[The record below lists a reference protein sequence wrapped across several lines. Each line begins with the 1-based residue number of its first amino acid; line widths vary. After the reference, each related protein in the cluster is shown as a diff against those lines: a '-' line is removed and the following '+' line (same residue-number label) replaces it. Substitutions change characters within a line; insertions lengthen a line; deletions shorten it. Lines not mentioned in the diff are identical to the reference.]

1 LRLILA
7 ISLGVA
13 LLVGAPNARA
23 DYLVLRSGA
32 RLNVSA
38 YQLLGDRYR
47 IQVNGG
53 SAEIAAAEVVA
64 IEPEEIFVAAPRL
77 PLTQAPFGE
86 LIQTASQKYGVDAD
100 LLFSVIAAESNFNS
114 KAVSRRGARGL
125 MQLLPA
131 TATRLGVKDSF
142 DPAQNI
148 DAGTRYLRD
157 LMARYQG
164 DLVLTLAAYNA
175 GPGAVERYGRVP
187 PYNETV
193 SYVRAIRK
201 TYAQRKL
208 QADARNPETKPAA
221 KTPPAKTEVIAE
233 PNNSGQ

>member
-1 LRLILA
+1 MRLILA
-7 ISLGVA
+7 ISLGAA
-13 LLVGAPNARA
+13 LLVCAPYARA

-64 IEPEEIFVAAPRL
+64 IEPEEIFATAPRL

-86 LIQTASQKYGVDAD
+86 LIQSASQKYAVDAD

-131 TATRLGVKDSF
+131 TATQLGVKDIF

-164 DLVLTLAAYNA
+164 NLVLTLAAYNA
-175 GPGAVERYGRVP
+175 GPGAVQRYGRVP

-201 TYAQRKL
+201 TYAERKL
-208 QADARNPETKPAA
+208 KADARNPETKPAA
-221 KTPPAKTEVIAE
+221 KTPPAKTAVMAE

>member
-1 LRLILA
+1 MRLTLA
-7 ISLGVA
+7 LSIGLA
-13 LLVGAPNARA
+13 LTVCAADARA
-23 DYLVLRSGA
+23 DYFVLRTGA

-38 YQLLGDRYR
+38 YQLLGDHYR
-47 IQVNGG
+47 IQINGG
-53 SAEIAAAEVVA
+53 SAEIAAADVVA
-64 IEPEEIFVAAPRL
+64 IEPEEIFVPAPRM

-86 LIQTASQKYGVDAD
+86 LIRNASQKYGVDAD

-131 TATRLGVKDSF
+131 TAARLGVTDIF

-148 DAGTRYLRD
+148 DAGTRYLHE
-157 LMARYQG
+157 LMTRYQG

-175 GPGAVERYGRVP
+175 GPGAVQHYGRVP
-187 PYNETV
+187 PYNETI
-193 SYVRAIRK
+193 SYVRAIRR

-208 QADARNPETKPAA
+208 KSDAKTATNSAVTAQPKTETK
-221 KTPPAKTEVIAE
+221 TVGE
-233 PNNSGQ
+233 